1 MPRPQKSRKPA
12 LGRKLSSAAETWVAQ
27 TLQKMS
33 LEEKIGQLLVVNFY
47 GGFASAESDEFRGLV
62 RAVEKQHVGGLMA
75 ATRMSPLGIE
85 RSQVYP
91 TAVLANQ
98 LQSRA
103 KIPLIVAADFER
115 GTAMRIA
122 EGTSFPQ
129 AMAVAATGD
138 PEHAY
143 AMGRITAIEARL
155 AGVHW
160 IFAPSADVNSNPA
173 NPIINTRSFGEDP
186 NRVAEFV
193 AAFIRGVEEN
203 GALATVKHFPGHG
216 DTSIDS
222 HLALPIAKADRK
234 RLEQLELVP
243 FRAAVKAGVSAVM
256 TGHLAVP
263 ALEPDRDLPA
273 TLSSRI
279 VTGLLRKDMGFA
291 GLVVTDAMD
300 MAGVTARY
308 SPGEAAVRAIAA
320 GVDVVLISPAPEA
333 AASALRSAVRSGRL
347 PVGRVNEAVARVLRA
362 KAKLGLHKNRLV
374 DVNALNDVFGRP
386 EFQQTARG
394 VAARGITLLRNG
406 KQLLPL
412 DATRPLRVLLVAVA
426 GDPDRYPAAEL
437 EREIRWRCDS
447 LDVVRT
453 DTRFLPAASAR
464 LPLAESY
471 DVAIAAAF
479 VRVADRKGSIGLPDE
494 QAALVD
500 KLIATG
506 KPVIVACFGS
516 PYIIERF
523 PKALA
528 WLAAFSTVDVAQAAM
543 GRALFGEIPL
553 TGRLPVSVPN
563 AAPPLR
569 VGAGIETA
577 ANSMKLKLAPPDQN
591 AKLVPALE
599 LLKKAAKDRAFPGG
613 VLAVGHQG
621 QLSTHAF
628 GRQTYES
635 SSPAVDGET
644 LYDVASLTKPVVTS
658 TLIAQEVEAGRLS
671 LHAGIGVYLPEWNSG
686 PNREWRQS
694 VTPDHLLT
702 HSSGLPAH
710 ADFFN
715 QARSRK
721 DVVRLVLNEAMVYQ
735 PGAKSEYS
743 DLDFILLGEIL
754 ERITGRPLAE
764 LARERIF
771 EPLGMR
777 ATTFNPA
784 KSLRSHIA
792 PTEDDKAFR
801 KRLIRG
807 EVHDENAWAMDGVAG
822 HAGLFS
828 TAGDLSIFA
837 QTMLNGGIYAHRR
850 LLRRATVREF
860 TSAHPLSSATRAL
873 GWVVPTENSSSGH
886 YFSAR
891 SYGHTGFTGTSLWID
906 SEKQLFVVLL
916 TNRVYPTRQNEKLA
930 RLRPALHDSVVEG
943 FGLTNRS

>member
-1 MPRPQKSRKPA
+1 
-12 LGRKLSSAAETWVAQ
+12 
-27 TLQKMS
+27 MS
-33 LEEKIGQLLVVNFY
+33 LEEKIGQLLVVTFY
-47 GGFASAESDEFRGLV
+47 GGFASAESDEFRGLM
-62 RAVEKQHVGGLMA
+62 RSVEQQHVGGLMV

-91 TAVLANQ
+91 TALLANQ

-115 GTAMRIA
+115 GTAMRIT

-129 AMAVAATGD
+129 AMAVAATGE
-138 PEHAY
+138 PEFAY

-155 AGVHW
+155 AAVHW

-193 AAFIRGVEEN
+193 TAFIRGVEEH

-222 HLALPIAKADRK
+222 HLALPVANADRK
-234 RLEQLELVP
+234 HLEQLELVP
-243 FRAAVKAGVSAVM
+243 FRAAIKVGVSAVM
-256 TGHLAVP
+256 TAHLAVP
-263 ALEPDRDLPA
+263 VLEPDRDLPA

-308 SPGEAAVRAIAA
+308 APGEAAVRAIAA
-320 GVDVVLISPAPEA
+320 GVDVLLISPAPEA
-333 AASALRSAVRSGRL
+333 AATALRSAVRSGTL
-347 PVGRVNEAVARVLRA
+347 PIGRVNEAVARILRA

-374 DVNALNDVFGRP
+374 DVDALNRVFGLP
-386 EFQQTARG
+386 EFQRTARD
-394 VAARGITLLRNG
+394 VADRGITLLRNG

-412 DATRPLRVLLVAVA
+412 DATRPVRTLLVAVA

-453 DTRFLPAASAR
+453 DTRFFPAASAQ
-464 LPLAESY
+464 LPPPESY
-471 DVAIAAAF
+471 DVAIVAVF
-479 VRVADRKGSIGLPDE
+479 VRVADRKGGIGLPND
-494 QAALVD
+494 QAVLVD

-523 PKALA
+523 PKAPA
-528 WLAAFSTVDVAQAAM
+528 WLAALSTVDVAQVAM

-553 TGRLPVSVPN
+553 TGRLPVSVPH

-569 VGAGIETA
+569 IGAGIETA
-577 ANSMKLKLAPPDQN
+577 ANLMKLKRAPADQN
-591 AKLVPALE
+591 AQLVQALE
-599 LLKKAAKDRAFPGG
+599 LLKKAVKDRAFPGG

-635 SSPAVDGET
+635 SSARVDGDT
-644 LYDVASLTKPVVTS
+644 LYDVASLTKPIVTS
-658 TLIAQEVEAGRLS
+658 TLIAQEVEAERL
-671 LHAGIGVYLPEWNSG
+671 LLNAGVGIYLPEWNGG
-686 PNREWRQS
+686 PNRDWRQG
-694 VTPDHLLT
+694 VTLEHLLT

-710 ADFFN
+710 VDFFN
-715 QARSRK
+715 HAKSRN
-721 DVVRLVLNEAMVYQ
+721 DVVQRILNEDMVYQ
-735 PGAKSEYS
+735 PGTKSEYS

-754 ERITGRPLAE
+754 GRITGRPLAE

-771 EPLGMR
+771 EPLGIHT
-777 ATTFNPA
+777 ATFNPP
-784 KSLRSHIA
+784 KSLRPRIA
-792 PTEDDKAFR
+792 PTEVDKAFR

-807 EVHDENAWAMDGVAG
+807 EVHDENAWAMGGVAG
-822 HAGLFS
+822 HAGLFC

-850 LLRRATVREF
+850 VLLRATVREF
-860 TSAHPLSSATRAL
+860 TSAHPLSHASRTL

-886 YFSAR
+886 YFSAG

-906 SEKQLFVVLL
+906 PEKQLFVVLL
-916 TNRVYPTRQNEKLA
+916 TNRVYPTRQNEKLSQ
-930 RLRPALHDSVVEG
+930 LRPALHDFVVEG
-943 FGLTNRS
+943 LGLTNRS